1 MRLKQALLAVCL
13 AAVIT
18 AGVLALIFF
27 HGKEGRSV
35 TLGGVERHYR
45 DVSAVTRDI
54 GILWPWEA
62 LTVSEQ
68 YTEMT
73 FQGQRYQSRG
83 QAVDESLLEGPAG
96 VCEAVGYD
104 EYTEERHQR
113 SFDVYRIRGLQKE
126 QLAAVEMDG
135 AYYVFLRDEYREPET
150 LGELLDSYNLKENV
164 ELERFSIRGENG
176 KEQYY
181 ALEDDG
187 ALWELLTLC
196 KEAESVSGA
205 EDKDGGEVISFTVT
219 SEPLGVYKRVL
230 EVSEEGILSTN
241 LLDRGFAFDIGKKA
255 AGELLSLARS
265 GAEKAEYEPYMET
278 LAGTVTEVGE
288 DYIRI
293 DDSILCEDENDG
305 MEFLIPAEDI
315 RIRRCVEH
323 LELSG
328 GELVAVDFTGK
339 IEREHENRV
348 QGAVSLS
355 EAFLSEGEALIP
367 E

>member
-83 QAVDESLLEGPAG
+83 QAVDEGLLEGPAG

-113 SFDVYRIRGLQKE
+113 SFDVYRIRGLHKE
-126 QLAAVEMDG
+126 PLSAVEMFG
-135 AYYVFLRDEYREPET
+135 AYYLFLPDE
-150 LGELLDSYNLKENV
+150 
-164 ELERFSIRGENG
+164 
-176 KEQYY
+176 
-181 ALEDDG
+181 
-187 ALWELLTLC
+187 
-196 KEAESVSGA
+196 
-205 EDKDGGEVISFTVT
+205 
-219 SEPLGVYKRVL
+219 
-230 EVSEEGILSTN
+230 
-241 LLDRGFAFDIGKKA
+241 
-255 AGELLSLARS
+255 
-265 GAEKAEYEPYMET
+265 
-278 LAGTVTEVGE
+278 
-288 DYIRI
+288 
-293 DDSILCEDENDG
+293 
-305 MEFLIPAEDI
+305 
-315 RIRRCVEH
+315 
-323 LELSG
+323 
-328 GELVAVDFTGK
+328 
-339 IEREHENRV
+339 
-348 QGAVSLS
+348 
-355 EAFLSEGEALIP
+355 
-367 E
+367 